1 MPHGCPYQLQHPPQ
15 SSFPSHNPSTPVP
28 SYSTSRYN
36 LTSPPTTITVSR
48 VFTPASRRRPQMF
61 QLSAP
66 RNAPLSP
73 LRGRPAI
80 LAIITPFTSS
90 ARALFQPV
98 APQSLVEA
106 MPALDMCLH
115 VLVWCHSDAK
125 LWRAES
131 LQPIGCTGSAR
142 HPGPGPSPCNPDP
155 GTTESYLPK
164 PLPPNRKTR
173 RLLRVVQQTLPF

>member
-66 RNAPLSP
+66 RNATLSP

-80 LAIITPFTSS
+80 LAIITPPTSS
-90 ARALFQPV
+90 ARTLFQPV
-98 APQSLVEA
+98 APQSLVDA
-106 MPALDMCLH
+106 MPTLDMCLNA
-115 VLVWCHSDAK
+115 LVWCCSDAK

-131 LQPIGCTGSAR
+131 LQPIGFTGSAR
-142 HPGPGPSPCNPDP
+142 LP
-155 GTTESYLPK
+155 GTSPMVDYLS
-164 PLPPNRKTR
+164 LRFTR
-173 RLLRVVQQTLPF
+173 ACVSVFTQLLNNLH